1 MGCVQWEA
9 DVKRGHIHKRQ
20 TYTFICLL
28 FVTRSSLTRSS
39 LSVVGFDLRMGREE
53 RGSYVLSP

>member
-28 FVTRSSLTRSS
+28 FVTRSSL
-39 LSVVGFDLRMGREE
+39 SVVGFDLRMGREE
-53 RGSYVLSP
+53 RVSYVLSP